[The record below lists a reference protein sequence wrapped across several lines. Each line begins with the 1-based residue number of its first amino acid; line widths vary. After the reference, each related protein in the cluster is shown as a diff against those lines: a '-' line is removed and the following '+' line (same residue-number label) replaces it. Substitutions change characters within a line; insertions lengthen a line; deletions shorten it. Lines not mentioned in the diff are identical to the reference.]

1 MLPPVLCS
9 RVSLAGPLRYTDV
22 SRKGIQCLKGMD
34 LVRAQL
40 LRQVSASTGL
50 GVALVRVVC
59 HQSGDAENY
68 QWAHCR
74 GEHQWRGEGAAVEGA
89 GGRGEGAAV
98 EGGAVEGAAPALLQP
113 ACGCKI
119 SDALRMSQLP

>member
-9 RVSLAGPLRYTDV
+9 RVSLAGPLRYSDA

-50 GVALVRVVC
+50 GVALVRVNC
-59 HQSGDAENY
+59 YQTGDAENY
-68 QWAHCR
+68 RWEHCR
-74 GEHQWRGEGAAVEGA
+74 GEQQQWKGEGA
-89 GGRGEGAAV
+89 
-98 EGGAVEGAAPALLQP
+98 AVEGAAPALLQP

-119 SDALRMSQLP
+119 SDALRVSQLP